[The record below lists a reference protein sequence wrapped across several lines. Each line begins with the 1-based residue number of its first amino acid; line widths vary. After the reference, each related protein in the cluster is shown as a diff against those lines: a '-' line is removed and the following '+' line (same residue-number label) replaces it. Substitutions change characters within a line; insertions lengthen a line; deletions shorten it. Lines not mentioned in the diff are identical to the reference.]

1 MANPVHISDATPHCF
16 TATRWWRAFPAG
28 MRRRWWLFRLFD
40 LIVRHWPVAGPRRG
54 VLVVRMD
61 GIGDMIL
68 FRGSLD
74 HYAEAFGVEPDAI
87 TILGCNSWAPVAE
100 EVFAGFRVEAIDE
113 HAFARNPF
121 YRFRVG
127 LRVRRL
133 NAAVAVSDSYLRRA
147 LMADSLVWLSAAPRT
162 VVSVPFISAR
172 TRAEYTYYLSQAS
185 QVIDSG
191 DYPDHEI
198 IRHHRFVS
206 ALLGRS
212 VELEAPAISWH
223 RPPPAVAAG
232 GPYVV
237 LNPGSNEPGRRWPA
251 ERYRDIAERI
261 RGGGVRV
268 VVVGADA
275 GSGFGA
281 DAGGVFDGVD
291 IEDLRGATDLPA
303 LFDVL
308 KYAAAVVSND
318 SGPAHVAIALGTPTV
333 VIVGGGHLGCFVP
346 YPETVCPPHARFVN
360 HPMACYHCFW
370 RCDKRVS
377 DADAFPCVGEVDGD
391 RVWTALKGLLAE
403 AG

>member
-1 MANPVHISDATPHCF
+1 MATPVQALDATPHRF
-16 TATRWWRAFPAG
+16 TATRLWRAFPAG

-61 GIGDMIL
+61 GIGDMVL
-68 FRGSLD
+68 FRASLD
-74 HYAEAFGVEPDAI
+74 HYAEAFGVETDAI
-87 TILGCNSWAPVAE
+87 TVLGCKSWAPVADA
-100 EVFAGFRVEAIDE
+100 VFAGFRVEAIDE

-121 YRFRVG
+121 YRFRVA

-133 NAAVAVSDSYLRRA
+133 NAAVTVCDSYLRRA

-172 TRAEYTYYLSQAS
+172 TRPEYTYYLSQAS

-198 IRHHRFVS
+198 VRHHRFVS
-206 ALLGRS
+206 VVLGRD
-212 VELEAPAISWH
+212 VEPVAPAIAWE
-223 RPPPAVAAG
+223 RPPPAVAAA

-237 LNPGSNEPGRRWPA
+237 LNPGSNEPGRRWPP
-251 ERYRDIAERI
+251 ERYRDIAGRL
-261 RGGGVRV
+261 RGDGFRV
-268 VVVGADA
+268 VIVGADA
-275 GSGFGA
+275 
-281 DAGGVFDGVD
+281 AGGFDGVD
-291 IEDLRGATDLPA
+291 VEDLRGATDLPA

-333 VIVGGGHLGCFVP
+333 VIVGGGHFGCFMP
-346 YPETVCPPHARFVN
+346 YPETVRPPHARFVN
-360 HPMACYHCFW
+360 HPMECYHCFW
-370 RCDKRVS
+370 RCDKRDS
-377 DADAFPCVGEVDGD
+377 DADVFPCVGEVDAD
-391 RVWTALKGLLAE
+391 PVWSALAGFLAE
-403 AG
+403 VG